1 MKLKLVTDNPQT
13 NIETLH
19 NFCRSVDGRV
29 KFIETTAGKNT
40 DSYDFCRHECKRR
53 CNVDFPEQDDGTMLD
68 MMTLDCMYE
77 QDCTNALL
85 YISAIQAAELR
96 EQLKLYEE
104 TGVSV
109 KKVERLKEKVSD
121 LEDRH
126 WNECQQ
132 ISKYSDEA
140 ESGVWA
146 DG

>member
-29 KFIETTAGKNT
+29 KFIETTEGINT
-40 DSYDFCRHECKRR
+40 DVYDFCRNECNRK
-53 CNVDFPEQDDGTMLD
+53 CNMDIPEHDDGTLLD
-68 MMTLDCMYE
+68 MMTLDCLYG

-104 TGVSV
+104 TGLSPEEIEQL
-109 KKVERLKEKVSD
+109 KTKYLDVEE
-121 LEDRH
+121 RH
-126 WNECQQ
+126 WNECRQ
-132 ISKYSDEA
+132 IAHYDNDVKS
-140 ESGVWA
+140 SGRYR
-146 DG
+146 G